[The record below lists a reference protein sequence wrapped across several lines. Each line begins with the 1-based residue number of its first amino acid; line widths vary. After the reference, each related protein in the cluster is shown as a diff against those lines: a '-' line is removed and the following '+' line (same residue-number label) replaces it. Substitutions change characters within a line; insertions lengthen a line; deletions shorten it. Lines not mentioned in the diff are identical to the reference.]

1 MRLTETP
8 RGEVAQTLTSTTS
21 KQGLNWEAGA
31 EQGGACCIA

>member
-21 KQGLNWEAGA
+21 EWGLNREAWAALGKDQA
-31 EQGGACCIA
+31 